1 MTQQR
6 ISRRPNGHPGPNGR
20 ANGHGPAFTERGGVL
35 ASQDRAAS
43 DDASRTPVASAAA
56 FPAAA
61 SPSLRAG
68 TDCEAY
74 AEVAPPAPNETEHD
88 LAGKTKSR
96 TGTTTR
102 RRTTNHGDREREE
115 QEISPGKYPLPE
127 TPGEFVEEVHRNIDL
142 TEVWHRL
149 LRSKDEK
156 VKQRAIEKLTAMLYD
171 DTLLSEDP
179 QDVIFDLPRPKRD

>member
-6 ISRRPNGHPGPNGR
+6 ISRKPNGHPGPNGR
-20 ANGHGPAFTERGGVL
+20 PNGHGPAFTERGGVL

-68 TDCEAY
+68 TDCETY
-74 AEVAPPAPNETEHD
+74 AEVAPPAPNET
-88 LAGKTKSR
+88 ARQSSGKGSR
-96 TGTTTR
+96 TGATSDTFSSAKKIK
-102 RRTTNHGDREREE
+102 GKKEVP
-115 QEISPGKYPLPE
+115 PGKYPLPE
-127 TPGEFVEEVHRNIDL
+127 TPGEFVEEIHRKVDL
-142 TEVWHRL
+142 AEVWHTL
-149 LRSKDEK
+149 LRSEDEK

-171 DTLLSEDP
+171 DGAISSDDSEP
-179 QDVIFDLPRPKRD
+179 IIFDLPRPKED